1 MPLKFFSSRPQIP
14 IVPESFAFSLAP
26 LVDKYRPSAR
36 EVSRDELEAAL
47 LFQEVE
53 LSYVWGLLDRCLC
66 LELDAG
72 QLLIDREDGV
82 RCLYVLLEGTCTVHL
97 NAPDSEAVATIT
109 RGESVGE
116 LSLIDN
122 SPPSAFV
129 IAETTC
135 RVLAVGPEAFWG
147 LINTSHEFTVNL
159 LSLLSRRLRGNNAAV
174 SESRRLQEEYKRH
187 ALVDGLTGL
196 FNRRRLDE
204 VLPRYVA
211 RSHFEGKTL
220 SVLMID
226 VDHFKSIND
235 RFGHYS
241 GDRVLYEVA
250 HVLRDRC
257 RPTDFVARYG
267 GEEFTVVLPGA
278 RAVDAELVAERLR
291 LAVEGLSIQLESGL
305 TLPPMTASIGIAELI
320 PDESTGDVLTR
331 ADGAL
336 YRAKRTGR
344 NRACVAGP
352 PESQV
357 LETAL
362 G

>member
-1 MPLKFFSSRPQIP
+1 M
-14 IVPESFAFSLAP
+14 PESFPSSLAP
-26 LVDKYRPSAR
+26 LVDKYRPSAK
-36 EVSRDELEAAL
+36 EVSRDELEEVL

-53 LSYVWGLLDRCLC
+53 LSYVWGILDRCLC
-66 LELDAG
+66 LELEAG
-72 QLLIDREDGV
+72 QLLIDRQDGV
-82 RCLYVLLEGTCTVHL
+82 RCLYILLEGTCTVHL
-97 NAPDSEAVATIT
+97 SAVDSEAVATVSH
-109 RGESVGE
+109 GESVGE

-129 IAETTC
+129 VAETAC

-159 LSLLSRRLRGNNAAV
+159 LGLLSRRLRGNNAAV

-211 RSHFEGKTL
+211 RSHFEKRPL

-257 RPTDFVARYG
+257 RPSDFVARYG

-278 RAVDAELVAERLR
+278 RALDAELVAERLR
-291 LAVEGLSIQLESGL
+291 LAVEGLAIRLESGL
-305 TLPPMTASIGIAELI
+305 ALPTTTASIGIAELVT
-320 PDESTGDVLTR
+320 DESTGELLTR
-331 ADGAL
+331 ADAAL
-336 YRAKRTGR
+336 YQAKRSGR
-344 NRACVAGP
+344 NRACVAGL
-352 PESQV
+352 PEGPRA
-357 LETAL
+357 EPAI